1 MATGVGDTDNGG
13 RLLLRAEEAAPP
25 AAREEV
31 ARLRAAVAEVV
42 KAGRWE
48 AGKSTDRLRWV
59 RTGSGSDYRAIVK
72 RLIVKRLQ
80 SDCKAM

>member
-1 MATGVGDTDNGG
+1 MWGGGLWAGGWGQGIRGERRCGVGVGG
-13 RLLLRAEEAAPP
+13 MY
-25 AAREEV
+25 
-31 ARLRAAVAEVV
+31 AAVAEGV